1 MADWNAQSFL
11 VVHRPLALDQ
21 LLSWMIALLITTKR
35 YLTFCKNCVE
45 MQLEWKG

>member
-21 LLSWMIALLITTKR
+21 LLSWTITLLITIKR
-35 YLTFCKNCVE
+35 SLTLRKSDVE